1 MTLPGPETL
10 VLTLLLVSPFQWF
23 AVGAMKTFEVPAL
36 RDSGAGWGGA
46 SFMSGSAMVLW
57 AGLFMRLRSSYA
69 IAGVVVSAASVVLYE
84 WTRRTILGRRF
95 FIALA
100 GKVPAE
106 LCESG
111 PYRYAR
117 HPFYLS
123 YILAFTGMLVAIGT
137 PSAAL
142 VFAANVIL
150 FVWMARDDERTIATS
165 PLSSQ
170 YAEYRQRV
178 GILLLLPWRR

>member
-1 MTLPGPETL
+1 MTLPGPKTL
-10 VLTLLLVSPFQWF
+10 ALTLLLVSPFQWF
-23 AVGAMKTFEVPAL
+23 AVGAMKTFQVPAL

-46 SFMSGSAMVLW
+46 SFVSGSAMVLW
-57 AGLFMRLRSSYA
+57 AGLFIGLRSSYA
-69 IAGVVVSAASVVLYE
+69 IPGVVVSAASVVSYE
-84 WTRRTILGRRF
+84 WTRHTARGRRF

-100 GKVPAE
+100 GEVPAE

-117 HPFYLS
+117 HPFYSS
-123 YILAFTGMLVAIGT
+123 YILAFTGMLIAVGT
-137 PSAAL
+137 VSAAL
-142 VFAANVIL
+142 VFAANVVL
-150 FVWMARDDERTIATS
+150 FVWMARDDERTMATS